1 MILND
6 FTVPKSKFSNEQLDA
21 VLAEL
26 CGLVIEGQQDDP
38 DFNGMVGAAVL
49 DPRGQLV
56 TGVNYLYGN
65 GRVHA
70 ERAAIDKYEAE
81 YGELPKGS
89 IVITTLS
96 PCSQDTHDNRHG
108 ESCTEFLNSKSV
120 KLAYCGYKDPT
131 QDDKNKFTVIVTDN
145 SKIKDLCKRFAD
157 TFLKDDLCEN
167 FADGK
172 VKGKSRP
179 GRVKKAG
186 ASCSGSVTDLRRRAK
201 KYSGEKGKMYQW
213 CLNMKAGKK

>member
-6 FTVPKSKFSNEQLDA
+6 FTVPKLRFSNEQLDT

-26 CGLVIEGQQDDP
+26 CGLVITGQQDNP
-38 DFNGMVGAAVL
+38 DFNGMVAAAVL
-49 DPRGQLV
+49 DPKGRLV

-65 GRVHA
+65 YRIHG

-81 YGELPKGS
+81 YGALPKGS

-96 PCSQDTHDNRHG
+96 PCSERMDSRYE
-108 ESCTEFLNSKSV
+108 ESCTDLLNSKGV

-131 QDDKNKFTVIVTDN
+131 QDDRNKFTVIVTDN
-145 SKIKDLCKRFAD
+145 SKLKELCKKLAD
-157 TFLKDDLCEN
+157 TFLDDDLCEN
-167 FADGK
+167 FADGR

-186 ASCSGSVTDLRRRAK
+186 ASCNGSVTDLRSRAK